1 MFYFFYLTAVI
12 SSIFMVSCAN
22 PINAVLFLI
31 MVFISVAMI
40 FLSFNLEFLALIFV
54 IIYVGAIAVLFLFIV
69 MMINIKKIEKDYST
83 YLTIGIIIILLLL
96 CQSFLL
102 LLNIYFEY
110 FSININLNNSF
121 YYINLNNLD
130 EVLRIS
136 LVRNLGI
143 ILFSIRPFLIYLAG
157 LVLLMAMLG
166 SIYLTNIKRG
176 FSLKKQ
182 FNQLSKDHKIH
193 HINIY

>member
-1 MFYFFYLTAVI
+1 MFYFFYLVAII
-12 SSIFMVSCAN
+12 SSIFMVSCGN

-40 FLSFNLEFLALIFV
+40 FLCLNLEFLAFIFI

-69 MMINIKKIEKDYST
+69 MMVNIKKIERDYSSF
-83 YLTIGIIIILLLL
+83 LTIGIIVFLLLSSQV
-96 CQSFLL
+96 CLL
-102 LLNIYFEY
+102 LLNVYFEY
-110 FSININLNNSF
+110 SSVNININNF
-121 YYINLNNLD
+121 FEYINLNHLD
-130 EVLRIS
+130 ESLRIS
-136 LVRNLGI
+136 LIKNLGI
-143 ILFSIRPFLIYLAG
+143 ILFSIRPLLIYLAG
-157 LVLLMAMLG
+157 LVLLMGMLG

-182 FNQLSKDHKIH
+182 FNQLSKDHKIY

>member
-1 MFYFFYLTAVI
+1 
-12 SSIFMVSCAN
+12 MVSCAN

-40 FLSFNLEFLALIFV
+40 FLSFNLEFLALIFI

-83 YLTIGIIIILLLL
+83 YLTIGIIIFLLLL
-96 CQSFLL
+96 CQTCLL

-110 FSININLNNSF
+110 SSININLNNF
-121 YYINLNNLD
+121 FDYINLNNLD
-130 EVLRIS
+130 ELVRIS
-136 LVRNLGI
+136 LVKNLGI
-143 ILFSIRPFLIYLAG
+143 ILFSVRPFLIYLAA
-157 LVLLMAMLG
+157 LVLLMAMVG

-182 FNQLSKDHKIH
+182 FNQLAKNHKIH